1 MFMLYGESERN
12 WLETSANI
20 FDFSEE
26 DIYETRNYS
35 DDLSGYNLKIKSK
48 EKWIKIH
55 EISTAKLWELTFIVW
70 H

>member
-26 DIYETRNYS
+26 DIYETRNYFA
-35 DDLSGYNLKIKSK
+35 DLPGYNLKIKSK

-55 EISTAKLWELTFIVW
+55 KMSTAKL
-70 H
+70 